1 MEQQKCDDHSKE
13 IIKIK
18 TNFDNFKMDISRQL
32 EEIKEQLKPQ
42 FTHAQITGFL
52 MSLVFA
58 MAGAMIYITD
68 VKSDTRVN
76 GVKLDNTIEQYKM
89 INIKLDKLIREK

>member
-32 EEIKEQLKPQ
+32 EEIKEQLKPY
-42 FTHAQITGFL
+42 FT
-52 MSLVFA
+52 
-58 MAGAMIYITD
+58 
-68 VKSDTRVN
+68 
-76 GVKLDNTIEQYKM
+76 E
-89 INIKLDKLIREK
+89 